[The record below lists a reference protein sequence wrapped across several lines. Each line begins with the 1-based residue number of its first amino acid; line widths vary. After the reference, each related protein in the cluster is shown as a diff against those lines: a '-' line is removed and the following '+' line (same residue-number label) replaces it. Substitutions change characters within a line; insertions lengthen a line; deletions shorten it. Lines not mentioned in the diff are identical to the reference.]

1 MLAVYFALMIC
12 TALPV
17 IALKAGI
24 SPEFLAWLVFGMVI
38 VKSLLLVDH
47 FMGDEKGAT
56 RVAVSRPTMGA
67 GSDCCGCGISC
78 DYVRVWFSGHT
89 KIMRLASGKVSST
102 PDLEPLRGK

>member
-47 FMGDEKGAT
+47 FMEMKNSPRGWRLAAQLWAPVVI
-56 RVAVSRPTMGA
+56 VAVA
-67 GSDCCGCGISC
+67 GFHAI
-78 DYVRVWFSGHT
+78 T
-89 KIMRLASGKVSST
+89 
-102 PDLEPLRGK
+102 

>member
-1 MLAVYFALMIC
+1 MLAVYFALIIC

-47 FMGDEKGAT
+47 FMEMKKAPRGWRLAAQLWAPVVI
-56 RVAVSRPTMGA
+56 VAVA
-67 GSDCCGCGISC
+67 G
-78 DYVRVWFSGHT
+78 FHAMT
-89 KIMRLASGKVSST
+89 
-102 PDLEPLRGK
+102 

>member
-47 FMGDEKGAT
+47 FMGMKKAPRGW
-56 RVAVSRPTMGA
+56 RVAAQLWAPVVIVAVA
-67 GSDCCGCGISC
+67 GFHAI
-78 DYVRVWFSGHT
+78 T
-89 KIMRLASGKVSST
+89 
-102 PDLEPLRGK
+102 